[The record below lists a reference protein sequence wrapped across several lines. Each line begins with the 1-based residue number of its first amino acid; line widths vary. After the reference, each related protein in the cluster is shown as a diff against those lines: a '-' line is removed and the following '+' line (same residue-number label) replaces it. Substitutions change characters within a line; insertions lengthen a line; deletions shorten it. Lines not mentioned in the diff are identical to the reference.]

1 MCAFVDFVSDSI
13 VDVVVKGL
21 LAKKKIRMWL
31 ILVLLDLEEFIDKI
45 HKMFYVS
52 VSFTKQSF
60 NFKTNSSKSVSEIR
74 EEIIADIRQQ
84 ASLIYIFSYWMDIV
98 SGLMFLWTIS
108 K

>member
-1 MCAFVDFVSDSI
+1 MCLCSNASTFSGKSFS
-13 VDVVVKGL
+13 
-21 LAKKKIRMWL
+21 
-31 ILVLLDLEEFIDKI
+31 DLEEFIDRI

-52 VSFTKQSF
+52 VTFTKHSF
-60 NFKTNSSKSVSEIR
+60 NFETNSSKSLATIK
-74 EEIIADIRQQ
+74 EEIIADIRKQ